1 VIFKYYFIKVT
12 PMTKFSFA
20 ALFLFVSVLAYGEET
35 LVRSAVIDSA
45 LEKNLAYRA
54 AQEDSRSSYYR
65 YMSSWGTYLPTLD
78 LGYRY
83 TDSRSQGNDLGY
95 ENAYTAEAG
104 INIFHGFRYYSNNR
118 ALRANYKATLEDEH
132 SVRLITK
139 RDTSL
144 AFQSALRSL
153 YIRETASASLENA
166 ELVLNEAKL
175 RVKLGSMSNLDL
187 YRAQADREKAYSDF
201 LDAELSHLNVLQ
213 EVSRLSGISVSID
226 VKLVDDAP
234 DFFLEEEAKYIDAAL
249 KYNTAIAKGCYVSK
263 AADHTLNENRGSFLP
278 SLSAFAR
285 TGWYEPE
292 NTTEYNANSIGVNAT
307 WNVFSGFSNFY
318 QTLSASKSRN
328 SARLNAANSRN
339 DVLHGITIAYRR
351 ADVNDKKLHSAQA
364 YVKAAEE
371 AYNAT
376 QEMFRLGRAA
386 LRDVIDSRITLQD
399 AQAQFAEA
407 EYQLAASHEEL
418 EYLIGGSE
426 PRESYTESC
435 E

>member
-1 VIFKYYFIKVT
+1 
-12 PMTKFSFA
+12 MTKFSFA
-20 ALFLFVSVLAYGEET
+20 ALFLLVSVLAYGEET

-65 YMSSWGTYLPTLD
+65 YMSSWGTYLPSLDLDYRYSDTRRAGTD
-78 LGYRY
+78 LGY
-83 TDSRSQGNDLGY
+83 TNS
-95 ENAYTAEAG
+95 YTAEAG

-118 ALRANYKATLEDEH
+118 ALRASYKAALEDEH
-132 SVRLITK
+132 SVRLTTK

-144 AFQSALRSL
+144 AFQNALRSL
-153 YIRETASASLENA
+153 YIREAAASSLENA

-175 RVKLGSMSNLDL
+175 RVRLGSMSSLDL

-201 LDAELSHLNVLQ
+201 LDAELNHLNVLQ
-213 EVSRLSGISVSID
+213 EISRLSGISISKD
-226 VKLVDDAP
+226 VMLIDDAP

-249 KYNTAIAKGCYVSK
+249 KYNTAIAKGCYLSK

-278 SLSAFAR
+278 SLSAFA
-285 TGWYEPE
+285 
-292 NTTEYNANSIGVNAT
+292 NTSWNEQEDNTKYNTNSIGVNAT
-307 WNVFSGFSNFY
+307 WNVFLGFSNFY

-339 DVLHGITIAYRR
+339 DILHSITISYRR
-351 ADVNDKKLHSAQA
+351 ADVNNKKLQSAQA

-386 LRDVIDSRITLQD
+386 LKDVIDTRITLQD
-399 AQAQFAEA
+399 AQSQFAEA

-426 PRESYTESC
+426 PRESYTENC